1 MPVISMGHPRM
12 GENPNMGFALP
23 TPRSFRGRVGAAIP
37 TGGIILPSARGGK
50 SPITY
55 SLSNSPSGLAF
66 NAATRA
72 VTGSPTV
79 AHASRAVT
87 YSATDASSPAETIT
101 QTFAF
106 PIVSS
111 TAAITRL
118 DFDHAGYGLSAR
130 TIYLLA
136 LLESTVTV
144 SGSNVVVFRRPP
156 RTGAEAG
163 TLLDDDGSTLTD
175 LSDMTI
181 TAAGES
187 VLVDQIEFQIG
198 TDRVEFRES
207 TAAHFGGF
215 IGTTLGAPTLYMR
228 IGSAEN
234 EINYERGFSNNASW
248 RRTTPDLGVFLQ
260 GFDSGVRLL
269 LAVSSP

>member
-1 MPVISMGHPRM
+1 MM
-12 GENPNMGFALP
+12 GEVEGGPFSLP
-23 TPRSFRGRVGAAIP
+23 VPRDFRGRVSSAIP
-37 TGGIILPSARGGK
+37 SPGIVLPAAKNGQ

-55 SLSNSPSGLAF
+55 AVTNLPSGLAF

-72 VTGSPTV
+72 VTGNPTN
-79 AHASRAVT
+79 AHATRAVVLT
-87 YSATDASSPAETIT
+87 ATDASTPAVVLTA
-101 QTFAF
+101 TFGF
-106 PIVSS
+106 PVVGSS
-111 TAAITRL
+111 AAITRD
-118 DFDHAGYGLSAR
+118 DFDFRGYGLSSR

-136 LLESTVTV
+136 LIQSTVTV

-163 TLLDDDGSTLTD
+163 TLLDDAGNTLTD
-175 LSDMTI
+175 LSGMTI

-207 TAAHFGGF
+207 TAAHFGTY

-228 IGSAEN
+228 IGTAEN